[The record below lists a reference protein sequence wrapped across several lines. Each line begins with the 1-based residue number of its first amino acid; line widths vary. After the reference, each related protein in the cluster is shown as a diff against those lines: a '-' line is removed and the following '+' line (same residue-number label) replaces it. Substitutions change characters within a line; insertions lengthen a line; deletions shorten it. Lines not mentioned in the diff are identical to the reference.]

1 MNLHSQCHCT
11 VCHYLDS
18 APPLLCLLSW
28 GFSTTLALLL
38 LTVTMSSGWYGT
50 WIRTTSLLLITVDDD
65 CRLTS

>member
-1 MNLHSQCHCT
+1 MNLHGQCHCT

-18 APPLLCLLSW
+18 APPLLLLSW
-28 GFSTTLALLL
+28 GLSTTLALLL